1 MQPKYSTKQ
10 MAYKRRRLLKRAAD
24 CGNVSQ
30 ACREFGVSRKT
41 YYKWLHRYQAGG
53 HDLAALQDRSRR
65 PHSHP
70 IQARI
75 SALRRTRGL
84 DARYCW
90 RRRATLRVAP
100 ETRPRLVQPL
110 RNAAKP
116 RQRFEASI
124 YYASVNR
131 RARKRDEALLSAA
144 LYRKR
149 RWKGRLVRFWHYLT
163 TKRGVRL
170 TVHGVWKVLRRAGLI
185 EPQRKRRAKPK
196 PYQLMS
202 RPGERIQIDTKH
214 LDYTDAHRHRI
225 YQYTAIDEFSRW
237 RFMLLSR
244 EITPLASI
252 AFLEALRAAFPFPI
266 ECVQTDHGTEFTYAA
281 MPHVQQPHPFE
292 QHLAA
297 LGIRHKLIKIATPR
311 HNGKVER
318 SHRTDEE
325 EFYRQL
331 PLRTYSQGQRRLGR
345 WNHRYNHQRPHGAL
359 NWNTPWQVLNEYAQ
373 TNNLSLKTKCYP

>member
-1 MQPKYSTKQ
+1 MPPKYSTKQ
-10 MAYKRRRLLKRAAD
+10 MAYKRRRLLKRAAE

-41 YYKWLHRYQAGG
+41 FYKWRRRYEQAGR
-53 HDLAALQDRSRR
+53 DLVALQDHSRR
-65 PHSHP
+65 PHRHP
-70 IQARI
+70 
-75 SALRRTRGL
+75 RR
-84 DARYCW
+84 
-90 RRRATLRVAP
+90 V
-100 ETRPRLVQPL
+100 
-110 RNAAKP
+110 KP
-116 RQRFEASI
+116 RQ
-124 YYASVNR
+124 
-131 RARKRDEALLSAA
+131 EALICR

-149 RWKGRLVRFWHYLT
+149 RWKGRLVRFWHYLS

-185 EPQRKRRAKPK
+185 EPQRKRRRKPK
-196 PYQLMS
+196 PYQPMS
-202 RPGERIQIDTKH
+202 RPGERLQIDTKH
-214 LDYTDAHRHRI
+214 LDYFDRHGNRI

-237 RFMLLSR
+237 RFLMLTR

-252 AFLEALRAAFPFPI
+252 AFLEALRAVFPFPI

-281 MPHVQQPHPFE
+281 LPHVQQAHPF
-292 QHLAA
+292 QAHLES

-331 PLRTYSQGQRRLGR
+331 PLRTFSQGQRRLER
-345 WNHRYNHQRPHGAL
+345 WNHRYNRERPHGAL
-359 NWNTPWQVLNEYAQ
+359 GWKTPCQVLKEYAHA
-373 TNNLSLKTKCYP
+373 NNLSLKPKCYR